1 MDSRTICLAVLSRG
15 DASGY
20 EIRKALEEGPFS
32 QIQEIGFGSIYPALD
47 RIQKAGM
54 ATVAKISQDGRPAK
68 KVYSITPTGRMALMD
83 ALDGPS
89 EPDRVRSDFLFRMMF
104 ADLLSARTLEQFIDE
119 RLAYL
124 KTTVERLG
132 VCEEKQDPGARFVSG
147 FGLAIYKTMAK
158 YIEEHRTEMIGA
170 ALLAERPAAE

>member
-1 MDSRTICLAVLSRG
+1 MDARTICLAILSRG

-20 EIRKALEEGPFS
+20 EIRKTVEEGPFS

-54 ATVAKISQDGRPAK
+54 ATMTKVPQEGRPAK
-68 KVYSITPTGRMALMD
+68 KVYSITPPGRMALMD
-83 ALDGPS
+83 ALSGPS

-104 ADLLSARTLEQFIDE
+104 ADLLTARALEQYVNE
-119 RLAYL
+119 RLAHIEASI
-124 KTTVERLG
+124 ERLSA
-132 VCEEKQDPGARFVSG
+132 CEATQDPGARFVNG

-158 YIEEHRTEMIGA
+158 YIQEHGTEMIGA
-170 ALLAERPAAE
+170 TLVAERPAAE